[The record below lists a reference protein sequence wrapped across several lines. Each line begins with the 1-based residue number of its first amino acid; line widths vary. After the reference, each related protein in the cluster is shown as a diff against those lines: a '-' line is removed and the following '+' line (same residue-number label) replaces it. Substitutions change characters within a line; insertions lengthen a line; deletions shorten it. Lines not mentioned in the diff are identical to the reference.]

1 MLFLSTF
8 LLLKKPL
15 QPQRFLFS
23 ILLYSCFFAHPG
35 YYGHRALSKFV
46 FGNCLVLKKCFQCL
60 KLCFQ
65 QIFHVFNPGRRFLRL
80 CNDIHPCL
88 NLLMNI
94 VVVSD
99 LYYTRPVKKSISTT
113 RTRNRWIFLFFRSFS
128 LLTITHCYALSDIGN
143 RLIATFVAKREFSID
158 MPNKS
163 GFHFP
168 SHTACLTLS

>member
-1 MLFLSTF
+1 MLFLNTF

-15 QPQRFLFS
+15 PPQRFLFS

-65 QIFHVFNPGRRFLRL
+65 QIFHAFNPGRRFLRL

-113 RTRNRWIFLFFRSFS
+113 RTRNRWIFLFLTPIINRRSPYNAADKNK
-128 LLTITHCYALSDIGN
+128 ICN
-143 RLIATFVAKREFSID
+143 RLSQDGCRHLLMFVIFFVAGYL
-158 MPNKS
+158 PQCN
-163 GFHFP
+163 G
-168 SHTACLTLS
+168 L